1 MSRLAANLILL
12 LTAVIWGSA
21 FVAQATAMAKMGP
34 VLFTGLRFLL
44 AALVVL
50 PFALREGDGRLFV
63 IRRDSSPGGGGQS
76 WVGPVSA
83 LSAVFLAAQLLQQLG
98 IMTTTVTN
106 AGFLTALYVI
116 LVPILGIA
124 LYRQWPHA
132 VIWPAALIALGGTWL
147 LGGGLDGLRG
157 GDLLVMASA
166 VFWALQV
173 VLVGRAVQTI
183 GRPFFLVF
191 AQSLAGGLVAIVLA
205 LAIEPISAESL
216 LRAWPELVYAGAIS
230 GGLAFSLQAIAQRH
244 ASAADAAVVFSAE
257 AVFAALAAA
266 IVLGER
272 LSLQGWFGCGLILLA
287 VLAVQIVPHIAGTTR
302 KCDPALP

>member
-1 MSRLAANLILL
+1 MSRLTANLILL

-106 AGFLTALYVI
+106 AGFLTAFYVI

-132 VIWPAALIALGGTWL
+132 VVWPAALIALGGTWL
-147 LGGGLDGLRG
+147 LGGGPEGLRG

-166 VFWALQV
+166 
-173 VLVGRAVQTI
+173 
-183 GRPFFLVF
+183 
-191 AQSLAGGLVAIVLA
+191 
-205 LAIEPISAESL
+205 
-216 LRAWPELVYAGAIS
+216 
-230 GGLAFSLQAIAQRH
+230 
-244 ASAADAAVVFSAE
+244 
-257 AVFAALAAA
+257 
-266 IVLGER
+266 
-272 LSLQGWFGCGLILLA
+272 
-287 VLAVQIVPHIAGTTR
+287 
-302 KCDPALP
+302 